1 MEMTNAQRLILSN
14 QYKMMTMLDPDNAE
28 RYRRLQTVIERGFG
42 LQMRELDRDF
52 GELSE
57 DSCRQIINI
66 MEMYHALQVSHE
78 NLKDIDGVDP
88 RRVQFLGFDAA
99 TEARYLSYVRFMVNT
114 EGRYTHF
121 DSGTH
126 GFNSQTPMWDKYSR
140 MLNIWQSCP
149 RQYHL
154 SAVEINQ
161 IINA

>member
-14 QYKMMTMLDPDNAE
+14 QYKMMTMLDPENAE
-28 RYRRLQTVIERGFG
+28 RYRRQQTIVERGFG

-52 GELSE
+52 GEMSE
-57 DSCRQIINI
+57 DTCRTIINI
-66 MEMYHALQVSHE
+66 MEMHHALQVSCG
-78 NLKDIDGVDP
+78 NLKDKQDLDE
-88 RRVQFLGFDAA
+88 RRISFLGFDAA
-99 TEARYLSYVRFMVNT
+99 TESRYLSYVRFMVNT

-126 GFNSQTPMWDKYSR
+126 GFNSQTPMWDKYQR
-140 MLNIWQSCP
+140 MLAIWQSCP

-154 SAVEINQ
+154 SAVEISQ